1 MFEKNFLRLI
11 VATTFLFAISPA
23 QWSIK
28 NISKH
33 LFHLIRSSTK
43 IVEFDNVK
51 FPKICQL
58 KIVFEENFLR
68 LIVTVCF
75 FKKRE
80 FSYPFYQS
88 INYNNLVA
96 TKHIYVSPNS
106 ENRGFTSLII
116 LQV

>member
-11 VATTFLFAISPA
+11 VTTIFLFAISPA

-51 FPKICQL
+51 FPKIISTKDSVL
-58 KIVFEENFLR
+58 
-68 LIVTVCF
+68 
-75 FKKRE
+75 RE
-80 FSYPFYQS
+80 FLEIDSSSMF
-88 INYNNLVA
+88 
-96 TKHIYVSPNS
+96 
-106 ENRGFTSLII
+106 
-116 LQV
+116 